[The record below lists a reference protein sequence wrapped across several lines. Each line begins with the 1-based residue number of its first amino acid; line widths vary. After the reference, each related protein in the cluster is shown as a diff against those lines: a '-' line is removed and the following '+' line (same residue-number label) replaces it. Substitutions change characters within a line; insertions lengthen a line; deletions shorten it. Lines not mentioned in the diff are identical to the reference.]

1 LSASFDWGVE
11 ALTFAQF
18 STLMVKSSKLKKRRG
33 SLVGG
38 YTGKILEIDLST
50 GKIGT
55 VSIEEEDQK
64 KFIGGSGLAAK
75 IFFDSFDPLVNP
87 LTPENP
93 LILMTGPLVGTQ
105 FPGTSR
111 FAVCGKSPLTG
122 IWGEGTCGGNF
133 GPELKFAGIDGILFK
148 GASPKP
154 VYLFIEEDEIELK
167 DAGDLWG
174 MDNYSLTDL
183 LKERHGK
190 EKRLKVLSI
199 GLAGENRVKFAAIC
213 NDKGDFIGRTGM
225 GALMG
230 SKRLKAIVV
239 GGRGKVTIAFPEE
252 YDGLRKSFITKS
264 RDAMVAQSFRSM
276 GTDAGMDL
284 GMMTGDVPIKNW
296 TIGEALELS
305 ANLGG
310 PAMTEKYLTRNHAC
324 AFCPIACK
332 RIIKVDDGPFKTEEG
347 PGPEYETCCTFGTL
361 IMNDN
366 LAGVIKANEWCNRYG
381 MDTISC
387 GATIAFAMEAFEKG
401 LINKRDT
408 GGIDLRWGNITGVI
422 ELLHKIAHQEGIGAV
437 LSEGVREAA
446 KKLGR
451 SADEFAI
458 EVKGLEA
465 PMHDPRGFHG
475 MGLAYMTSI
484 RGACHLMHLAL
495 GVEQG
500 MTIYTEA
507 GFQEN
512 YIGQTSEGKAEMIKL
527 CEDLGLP
534 CNSLVI
540 CEFVAWTLSAN
551 ELAEMVRVTTGFD
564 FTLKDLL
571 ACGERTWLLKRGLG
585 NMMKVSAKD
594 DRLPK
599 RILTPVKEG
608 AAAGSVPDAKKLLS
622 EYYEIRGL
630 DQDGKPK
637 KEVLIKAGLAD
648 LARKLHG

>member
-1 LSASFDWGVE
+1 
-11 ALTFAQF
+11 
-18 STLMVKSSKLKKRRG
+18 
-33 SLVGG
+33 VGG
-38 YTGKILEIDLST
+38 YIGNILEIDLRT
-50 GKIGT
+50 GKKEKI
-55 VSIEEEDQK
+55 SIEEEERR
-64 KFIGGSGLAAK
+64 KFLGGSGLAAG
-75 IFFDSFDPLVNP
+75 IFFDSFDPKVDP
-87 LTPENP
+87 FSPENP
-93 LILMTGPLVGTQ
+93 LILMTGPVVGTQ

-133 GPELKFAGIDGILFK
+133 GPELKFAGMDGIIFK
-148 GASPKP
+148 GASPTP
-154 VYLFIEEDEIELK
+154 VYLSIEDDKVELRE
-167 DAGDLWG
+167 ASDLWG
-174 MDNYSLTDL
+174 MDNYSVTDF

-190 EKRLKVLSI
+190 EKRPKILSI
-199 GLAGENRVKFAAIC
+199 GPAGENLVKFAAIC

-230 SKRLKAIVV
+230 SKKLKALVV
-239 GGRGKVTIAFPEE
+239 KGTKKVEISYPDE
-252 YDGLRKSFITKS
+252 YATLRKSLIVKS
-264 RDAMVAQSFRSM
+264 RDAVLAQSFRSM

-296 TIGEALELS
+296 MIGEDFQLS

-310 PAMTEKYLTRNHAC
+310 PSLTEKYLTKSHAC
-324 AFCPIACK
+324 SFCPVACK
-332 RIIKVDDGPFKTEEG
+332 RIVKVEDGPFKTGEG
-347 PGPEYETCCTFGTL
+347 PGPEYETCCAFGTL
-361 IMNDN
+361 IMNGD

-401 LINKRDT
+401 LINKNDT
-408 GGIDLRWGNITGVI
+408 DGIDLIWGNISGAI
-422 ELLHKIAHQEGIGAV
+422 ELLHKIAKKEGIGAL
-437 LSEGVREAA
+437 LSEGSREAA
-446 KKLGR
+446 KRLGKG
-451 SADEFAI
+451 ADEFTV

-500 MTIYTEA
+500 ITTYSEA

-512 YIGQTSEGKAEMIKL
+512 YTGQTSEGKAEVIKR

-551 ELAEMVRVTTGFD
+551 DLAEMVKVTTGFD

-585 NMMKVSAKD
+585 NMMGVTRED

-599 RILTPVKEG
+599 RILTPLKEG
-608 AAAGSVPDAKKLLS
+608 AAAGSAPDVEKLLQ

-630 DQDGKPK
+630 NKEGKPK
-637 KEVLIKAGLAD
+637 KEVLIKAGLSG
-648 LARKLHG
+648 LANRLHG

>member
-1 LSASFDWGVE
+1 
-11 ALTFAQF
+11 
-18 STLMVKSSKLKKRRG
+18 
-33 SLVGG
+33 VGG
-38 YTGKILEIDLST
+38 YIGKVLEVDLT
-50 GKIGT
+50 AGRIEAG
-55 VSIEEEDQK
+55 SIKEEDQR
-64 KFIGGSGLAAK
+64 KFLGGSGLGAK
-75 IFFDSFDPLVNP
+75 IFFDSFDPNVDP
-87 LTPENP
+87 LSPENP
-93 LILMTGPLVGTQ
+93 LIVMTGPIVGTQ

-133 GPELKFAGIDGILFK
+133 GPELKFAGIDGIILK
-148 GASPKP
+148 GASPTP
-154 VYLFIEEDEIELK
+154 VYLAIEDDKIELR

-174 MDNYSLTDL
+174 MDNYSVTDF

-190 EKRLKVLSI
+190 EKRPKVLSI
-199 GLAGENRVKFAAIC
+199 GPAGENLVKFAAIC

-225 GALMG
+225 GAVMG
-230 SKRLKAIVV
+230 SKRLKAVV
-239 GGRGKVTIAFPEE
+239 AKGTQRVEVSYPEK
-252 YDGLRKSFITKS
+252 YATLRKILVNKS
-264 RDAMVAQSFRSM
+264 REAMVAQSFRSM

-284 GMMTGDVPIKNW
+284 GMMTGDIPIKNW
-296 TIGEALELS
+296 MVGEDFELS

-310 PAMTEKYLTRNHAC
+310 PSLTEKYLTRNHAC
-324 AFCPIACK
+324 SFCPIACK
-332 RIIKVDDGPFKTEEG
+332 RVVRVDDGPFKTEEG
-347 PGPEYETCCTFGTL
+347 PGPEYETCCSFGTL
-361 IMNDN
+361 IMNDD

-381 MDTISC
+381 VDTITC
-387 GATIAFAMEAFEKG
+387 GATIAWAMEAFEKG
-401 LINKRDT
+401 LITKRDT
-408 GGIDLRWGNITGVI
+408 DGIDLTWGNVAGAI
-422 ELLHKIAHQEGIGAV
+422 ELLHKIAKKEGIGAV
-437 LSEGVREAA
+437 LSEGSREAA
-446 KKLGR
+446 KRLGKG
-451 SADEFAI
+451 AEEFSV

-484 RGACHLMHLAL
+484 RGACHLMHLSL

-500 MTIYTEA
+500 ITTYPEA

-512 YIGQTSEGKAEMIKL
+512 YIGQTSEGKAEMIKI

-551 ELAEMVRVTTGFD
+551 DLAEMVRVATGFD

-585 NMMKVSAKD
+585 NMMGVSMKD

-599 RILTPVKEG
+599 RILTPLKEG
-608 AAAGSVPDAKKLLS
+608 AAAGSVPDVGKLLR

-630 DQDGKPK
+630 DMEGKPK
-637 KEVLIKAGLAD
+637 KEILIKTGLED
-648 LARKLHG
+648 LVKKLHG

>member
-1 LSASFDWGVE
+1 MKG
-11 ALTFAQF
+11 
-18 STLMVKSSKLKKRRG
+18 G
-33 SLVGG
+33 SPVGG
-38 YTGKILEIDLST
+38 YTGKILEVDLSR

-55 VSIEEEDQK
+55 VSIKDK
-64 KFIGGSGLAAK
+64 DRRGFLGGSGLAAK
-75 IFFDSFDPLVNP
+75 MFFDSFDPKVGP
-87 LTPENP
+87 ISPENP
-93 LILMTGPLVGTQ
+93 LILMAGPLVGTQ

-133 GPELKFAGIDGILFK
+133 GPELKFAGIDGIIFK

-154 VYLFIEEDEIELK
+154 VYLFIEDDEIELR

-174 MDNYSLTDL
+174 MDNYVLTDI

-190 EKRLKVLSI
+190 EKRPKVLSI
-199 GLAGENRVKFAAIC
+199 GPAGENLVKFAAIC

-239 GGRGKVTIAFPEE
+239 KGRKKVNVSHQEA
-252 YDGLRKSFITKS
+252 YDTLRKRLIEKS

-296 TIGEALELS
+296 RIGEDLQLS

-310 PAMTEKYLTRNHAC
+310 PSMTEKHLVRNHAC
-324 AFCPIACK
+324 SFCPIACK
-332 RIIKVDDGPFKTEEG
+332 RVVKVEDGSFKTEEG
-347 PGPEYETCCTFGTL
+347 PGPEYETCCAFGTL
-361 IMNDN
+361 IMNDD

-401 LINKRDT
+401 IITRVDT
-408 GGIDLRWGNITGVI
+408 DGIDLRWGNMHGVI
-422 ELLHKIAHQEGIGAV
+422 ELLHKIAKKEGIGAV
-437 LSEGVREAA
+437 LSEGTREAA
-446 KKLGR
+446 KSLGR
-451 SADEFAI
+451 GTEEFAV

-484 RGACHLMHLAL
+484 RGACHLMHFAQP
-495 GVEQG
+495 VEQG
-500 MTIYTEA
+500 MNTFAEA

-512 YIGQTSEGKAEMIKL
+512 YIGQTSDGKAEMVKR

-551 ELAEMVRVTTGFD
+551 DLAEMVRVTTGFD

-585 NMMKVSAKD
+585 NMMGVRAKD
-594 DRLPK
+594 DWLPK
-599 RILTPVKEG
+599 RILTPLSEG
-608 AAAGSVPDAKKLLS
+608 AAAGSIPDVEKLLS
-622 EYYEIRGL
+622 EYYKIRGL
-630 DQDGKPK
+630 DEDGKPK
-637 KEVLIKAGLAD
+637 RDVLSKAGLED
-648 LARKLHG
+648 LAKKLHG

>member
-1 LSASFDWGVE
+1 
-11 ALTFAQF
+11 
-18 STLMVKSSKLKKRRG
+18 M
-33 SLVGG
+33 GG
-38 YTGKILEIDLST
+38 YTGKILEVDLSN

-55 VSIEEEDQK
+55 VSIKEKDRRN
-64 KFIGGSGLAAK
+64 FIGGSGLAAK
-75 IFFDSFDPLVNP
+75 IFFDSFDPEVDP
-87 LTPENP
+87 LSPENP
-93 LILMTGPLVGTQ
+93 LIVMTGPLGGTQ

-111 FAVCGKSPLTG
+111 FAACGKSPLTG

-133 GPELKFAGIDGILFK
+133 GPELKFAGIDGIIFK
-148 GASPKP
+148 AASPKP
-154 VYLFIEEDEIELK
+154 VYLSIEDDEIELRG
-167 DAGDLWG
+167 AGDLWG
-174 MDNYSLTDL
+174 MDNYALTDI

-190 EKRLKVLSI
+190 EKRPKILSI
-199 GLAGENRVKFAAIC
+199 GPAGENLVKFAAIC

-239 GGRGKVTIAFPEE
+239 KGRKKVNVSHQEE
-252 YDGLRKSFITKS
+252 YDALRKRLIEKS

-296 TIGEALELS
+296 TVGEDLQLS

-324 AFCPIACK
+324 FFCPIACK
-332 RIIKVDDGPFKTEEG
+332 RIVKVEDGPFKTEEG

-361 IMNDN
+361 IMNDD

-387 GATIAFAMEAFEKG
+387 GATVAFAMEAFEKG
-401 LINKRDT
+401 LITRRDT
-408 GGIDLRWGNITGVI
+408 NGIDLTWGNMNGVI
-422 ELLHKIAHQEGIGAV
+422 ELLHQIARKEGIGAV
-437 LSEGVREAA
+437 LSEGSRGAA
-446 KKLGR
+446 KKLGKG
-451 SADEFAI
+451 AEAFAV

-495 GVEQG
+495 PVEQG
-500 MTIYTEA
+500 ISPFTEA

-512 YIGQTSEGKAEMIKL
+512 YAGQTSQGKAEMIKR

-540 CEFVAWTLSAN
+540 CEFVAWTLSVN
-551 ELAEMVRVTTGFD
+551 DLVEMVRVVTGFE

-585 NMMKVSAKD
+585 NMMGVRAKD

-599 RILTPVKEG
+599 RILTPVNEG
-608 AAAGSVPDAKKLLS
+608 AAAGSVPDVEKLLT
-622 EYYEIRGL
+622 EYYKIRGL
-630 DQDGKPK
+630 DGDGQPK
-637 KEVLIKAGLAD
+637 REVLVKAGLED
-648 LARKLHG
+648 LSNKLFGK

>member
-1 LSASFDWGVE
+1 
-11 ALTFAQF
+11 
-18 STLMVKSSKLKKRRG
+18 M
-33 SLVGG
+33 GG
-38 YTGKILEIDLST
+38 YGGNILEIDLRT
-50 GKIGT
+50 GKKEKI
-55 VSIEEEDQK
+55 SIEEEEQR
-64 KFIGGSGLAAK
+64 KFLGGSGLAAR
-75 IFFDSFDPLVNP
+75 IFFNCFDPKVDP
-87 LTPENP
+87 LSPENP
-93 LILMTGPLVGTQ
+93 LILMTGPVVGTQ

-133 GPELKFAGIDGILFK
+133 GPELKFAGMDGIIFK
-148 GASPKP
+148 GASPAP
-154 VYLFIEEDEIELK
+154 VYLFIEDDKVELRE
-167 DAGDLWG
+167 ASDLWG
-174 MDNYSLTDL
+174 MDNYSVTDL

-190 EKRLKVLSI
+190 EKRPKILSI
-199 GLAGENRVKFAAIC
+199 GPAGENLVKFAAIC

-230 SKRLKAIVV
+230 SKKLKALVV
-239 GGRGKVTIAFPEE
+239 KGTKKVEISYPEE
-252 YDGLRKSFITKS
+252 YATLRKSLIVKS
-264 RDAMVAQSFRSM
+264 RDAVLAQSFRSM

-296 TIGEALELS
+296 MIGEDFQLS

-310 PAMTEKYLTRNHAC
+310 PSLTEKYLAKSHAC
-324 AFCPIACK
+324 SFCPVACK
-332 RIIKVDDGPFKTEEG
+332 RIVKVEDGPFKTEEG

-361 IMNDN
+361 IMNDD

-381 MDTISC
+381 VDTISC

-401 LINKRDT
+401 LISKNDT
-408 GGIDLRWGNITGVI
+408 DGIDLTWGNISGAI
-422 ELLHKIAHQEGIGAV
+422 ELLHKIAKKEGIGAL
-437 LSEGVREAA
+437 LSEGSREAA
-446 KKLGR
+446 KRLGKG
-451 SADEFAI
+451 ADEFAV

-500 MTIYTEA
+500 ITTYSEA

-512 YIGQTSEGKAEMIKL
+512 YTGQTSEGKAEVIKL

-551 ELAEMVRVTTGFD
+551 DLAEMVRVTTGFD

-585 NMMKVSAKD
+585 NMMGVRSRD

-599 RILTPVKEG
+599 RILTPLKEG
-608 AAAGSVPDAKKLLS
+608 AASGSVPDVEKLLR

-630 DQDGKPK
+630 DEGGRPK
-637 KEVLIKAGLAD
+637 KEVLIKAGLEV
-648 LARKLHG
+648 LAKRLHE

>member
-1 LSASFDWGVE
+1 
-11 ALTFAQF
+11 
-18 STLMVKSSKLKKRRG
+18 
-33 SLVGG
+33 VGG
-38 YTGKILEIDLST
+38 YAGKVLEIDLST
-50 GKIGT
+50 GKIENG
-55 VSIEEEDQK
+55 SIKEEDRMN
-64 KFIGGSGLAAK
+64 FIGGSGLAAK
-75 IFFDSFDPLVNP
+75 IFFDSFNPRVDPLSS
-87 LTPENP
+87 ENP
-93 LILMTGPLVGTQ
+93 LILMTGPVVGTH

-133 GPELKFAGIDGILFK
+133 GPELKFAGIDGIIFK
-148 GASPKP
+148 GISPKP
-154 VYLFIEEDEIELK
+154 VYLAIENDRIELRN
-167 DAGDLWG
+167 ASDLWG
-174 MDNYSLTDL
+174 MDNYALTDL

-190 EKRLKVLSI
+190 EKRPKILSI
-199 GLAGENRVKFAAIC
+199 GQAGENRVKFAAIC

-239 GGRGKVTIAFPEE
+239 KGTKKVETSHPEE
-252 YDGLRKSFITKS
+252 YATLQKLLIEKS

-276 GTDAGMDL
+276 GTDVGMDL

-296 TIGEALELS
+296 TVGEAFLLS

-310 PAMTEKYLTRNHAC
+310 PAMTEKYLVRNHAC
-324 AFCPIACK
+324 SFCPIGCK
-332 RIIKVDDGPFKTEEG
+332 RIVKVDDGPFKTEEG

-361 IMNDN
+361 IMNDD

-401 LINKRDT
+401 LITQKDT
-408 GGIDLRWGNITGVI
+408 GGIDLKWGNVDGAIQ
-422 ELLHKIAHQEGIGAV
+422 LLHQIARKEGIGAI
-437 LSEGVREAA
+437 LSEGSREAA
-446 KKLGR
+446 RRLGKG
-451 SADEFAI
+451 AEEFSM
-458 EVKGLEA
+458 EVKGLEV

-484 RGACHLMHLAL
+484 RGGCHLMHLAL
-495 GVEQG
+495 PIEQG
-500 MTIYTEA
+500 MSPFTEA

-512 YIGQTSEGKAEMIKL
+512 YIGQTSEGKAEMVKL

-540 CEFVAWTLSAN
+540 CQFVAWTYSAN
-551 ELAEMVRVTTGFD
+551 ELADIVRVTTGFD

-571 ACGERTWLLKRGLG
+571 SCGERTWLLKRGLG
-585 NMMKVSAKD
+585 NMMGVSAKD
-594 DRLPK
+594 DRLPQ
-599 RILTPVKEG
+599 RILTPLG
-608 AAAGSVPDAKKLLS
+608 DGSAAGSVPDVKKLLG

-630 DQDGKPK
+630 DEEGKPK
-637 KEVLIKAGLAD
+637 REVLIKAGLSE
-648 LARKLHG
+648 LANKLHG

>member
-1 LSASFDWGVE
+1 
-11 ALTFAQF
+11 
-18 STLMVKSSKLKKRRG
+18 M
-33 SLVGG
+33 
-38 YTGKILEIDLST
+38 GKILEVNLSN
-50 GKIGT
+50 GKIEAK
-55 VSIEEEDQK
+55 SIKEEDQRK
-64 KFIGGSGLAAK
+64 LLGGSGLAAK
-75 IFFDSFDPLVNP
+75 IFFDSIDQNVDPLSP
-87 LTPENP
+87 GNP
-93 LILMTGPLVGTQ
+93 LIVMTGPVVGTQ

-111 FAVCGKSPLTG
+111 FAVSGKSPLTG

-133 GPELKFAGIDGILFK
+133 GPELKFSGVDGIIFK
-148 GASPKP
+148 GASSTP
-154 VYLFIEEDEIELK
+154 VYLTIENDEIQLR
-167 DAGDLWG
+167 DAGNLWG
-174 MDNYSLTDL
+174 MDNYAVIDL
-183 LKERHGK
+183 LKQRHGK
-190 EKRLKVLSI
+190 DKNQKVLSI
-199 GLAGENRVKFAAIC
+199 GQAGENLVKFATIC

-225 GALMG
+225 GAVMG
-230 SKRLKAIVV
+230 SKRLKAVV
-239 GGRGKVTIAFPEE
+239 VKGTKRVEVSYTDQYVA
-252 YDGLRKSFITKS
+252 LRKSLIVKA

-296 TIGEALELS
+296 MIGEDFELS

-310 PAMTEKYLTRNHAC
+310 PAMTERYLTRNHAC
-324 AFCPIACK
+324 SFCPIACK
-332 RIIKVDDGPFKTEEG
+332 RVVKVDDGPFKTEEG

-361 IMNDN
+361 IMNND

-401 LINKRDT
+401 LITQKDT
-408 GGIDLRWGNITGVI
+408 DGIDLTWGNISGAI
-422 ELLHKIAHQEGIGAV
+422 ELLHKIVKKEGIGAV
-437 LSEGVREAA
+437 LSEGSKEAA
-446 KKLGR
+446 KRLGR
-451 SADEFAI
+451 GAEEFTV

-484 RGACHLMHLAL
+484 RGACHLMHLSL

-500 MTIYTEA
+500 ITTYPEA

-512 YIGQTSEGKAEMIKL
+512 YVGQTSEGKAEMIKI
-527 CEDLGLP
+527 CEDLGLS

-551 ELAEMVRVTTGFD
+551 DLAEMVRVTTGFD

-585 NMMKVSAKD
+585 NMMGVGAKD

-599 RILTPVKEG
+599 RILTPLKEG
-608 AAAGSVPDAKKLLS
+608 AASGSVPDVEKLLR

-630 DQDGKPK
+630 DREGKPK
-637 KEVLIKAGLAD
+637 KEVLIKAGLED
-648 LARKLHG
+648 LAKRLHG

>member
-1 LSASFDWGVE
+1 MLGGNE
-11 ALTFAQF
+11 
-18 STLMVKSSKLKKRRG
+18 
-33 SLVGG
+33 VGG
-38 YTGKILEIDLST
+38 YTGKILQVDLST
-50 GKIGT
+50 GKIVT
-55 VSIEEEDQK
+55 ISVKEQDQK
-64 KFIGGSGLAAK
+64 RFIGGSGLAAK
-75 IFFDSFDPLVNP
+75 IFFDSFDPNVDP
-87 LTPENP
+87 LSPENP
-93 LILMTGPLVGTQ
+93 LILMTGPLVGTR

-133 GPELKFAGIDGILFK
+133 GPELKFAGIDGIIFR
-148 GASPKP
+148 GISSVP
-154 VYLFIEEDEIELK
+154 VYLVIEDDKIELI
-167 DAGDLWG
+167 DAKDLWG
-174 MDNYSLTDL
+174 MDNYTLIDL

-190 EKRLKVLSI
+190 EKRPKILSI
-199 GLAGENRVKFAAIC
+199 GQAGENLVKFAAIC

-239 GGRGKVTIAFPEE
+239 KGTKKIEVSHPEE
-252 YDGLRKSFITKS
+252 YTTLRKHLIEKS
-264 RDAMVAQSFRSM
+264 RDSMVAQSFRSM

-296 TIGEALELS
+296 MIGEDFQLS

-310 PAMTEKYLTRNHAC
+310 PTMTEKYLTKNHAC
-324 AFCPIACK
+324 SFCPIGC
-332 RIIKVDDGPFKTEEG
+332 RRVVKVDDGPFKTDEG
-347 PGPEYETCCTFGTL
+347 PGPEYETCCSFGTL
-361 IMNDN
+361 IMNDD

-401 LINKRDT
+401 LITKSDT
-408 GGIDLRWGNITGVI
+408 HGIDLTWGNVAGAI
-422 ELLHKIAHQEGIGAV
+422 ELIHKIAKKEGIGAV
-437 LSEGVREAA
+437 LSEGTSEAA
-446 KKLGR
+446 KRLGR
-451 SADEFAI
+451 GAEEFSV

-484 RGACHLMHLAL
+484 RGACHLMHLAHP
-495 GVEQG
+495 VEQG
-500 MTIYTEA
+500 MSPFTEA

-512 YIGQTSEGKAEMIKL
+512 YIGQSSEGKAKMVKL

-571 ACGERTWLLKRGLG
+571 LCGERTWLLKRGLG
-585 NMMKVSAKD
+585 NIMGVRSKD

-599 RILTPVKEG
+599 RILTPLQDG
-608 AAAGSVPDAKKLLS
+608 AASGSVPDVEKLLQ

-630 DQDGKPK
+630 DEDGKPK
-637 KEVLIKAGLAD
+637 KEVLIKAGLD
-648 LARKLHG
+648 ELAKKLHG

>member
-1 LSASFDWGVE
+1 
-11 ALTFAQF
+11 
-18 STLMVKSSKLKKRRG
+18 MV
-33 SLVGG
+33 G
-38 YTGKILEIDLST
+38 YAGKILEIDLST

-55 VSIEEEDQK
+55 GSIKEEDRK

-75 IFFDSFDPLVNP
+75 IFFDSLDPKVDPLSS
-87 LTPENP
+87 ENP
-93 LILMTGPLVGTQ
+93 LIIMTGPVVGTQ

-133 GPELKFAGIDGILFK
+133 GPELKFAEIDGIIFR
-148 GASPKP
+148 GISHTP
-154 VYLFIEEDEIELK
+154 VYLAIEDDKIELR
-167 DAGDLWG
+167 DASDLWG
-174 MDNYSLTDL
+174 MDNYALTDL

-190 EKRLKVLSI
+190 EKRPKILSI
-199 GLAGENRVKFAAIC
+199 GQAGENLVKFAAIC

-239 GGRGKVTIAFPEE
+239 KGTKKVETSHPEE
-252 YDGLRKSFITKS
+252 YATLRKLLIEKS

-296 TIGEALELS
+296 TVGEDLLLS

-310 PAMTEKYLTRNHAC
+310 PAMTEKYLTKNHAC
-324 AFCPIACK
+324 SFCPIACK
-332 RIIKVDDGPFKTEEG
+332 RIVKVDDGPFKTEEG
-347 PGPEYETCCTFGTL
+347 PGPEYETCCTFGTM
-361 IMNDN
+361 IMNDD

-401 LINKRDT
+401 LITQKDT
-408 GGIDLRWGNITGVI
+408 GGIDLTWGNVDGAM
-422 ELLHKIAHQEGIGAV
+422 ELLHQIAKKEGIGAI
-437 LSEGVREAA
+437 LSEGTREAA
-446 KKLGR
+446 RRLGKGTE
-451 SADEFAI
+451 EFSV
-458 EVKGLEA
+458 EVKGLDL
-465 PMHDPRGFHG
+465 PMHDPRGHHG
-475 MGLAYMTSI
+475 MGLAYMTSV
-484 RGACHLMHLAL
+484 RGGCHLMHFAL
-495 GVEQG
+495 PVEHG
-500 MTIYTEA
+500 ISPFTEA

-540 CEFVAWTLSAN
+540 CQFVAWTYSAN
-551 ELAEMVRVTTGFD
+551 ELAEIVRVTTGFD

-571 ACGERTWLLKRGLG
+571 SCGERTWLLKRGLG
-585 NMMKVSAKD
+585 NMMGVSAKD

-599 RILTPVKEG
+599 RILTPLAEG
-608 AAAGSVPDAKKLLS
+608 SAAGSVPDVEKLLR
-622 EYYEIRGL
+622 EYYEIRGV
-630 DQDGKPK
+630 DREGKPK
-637 KEVLIKAGLAD
+637 KEVLIKAGLNE
-648 LARKLHG
+648 LAEKLHG

>member
-1 LSASFDWGVE
+1 
-11 ALTFAQF
+11 
-18 STLMVKSSKLKKRRG
+18 
-33 SLVGG
+33 VGG
-38 YTGKILEIDLST
+38 YAGKVLEIDLST
-50 GKIGT
+50 GKIENG
-55 VSIEEEDQK
+55 SIKEEDRMN
-64 KFIGGSGLAAK
+64 FIGGSGLAAK
-75 IFFDSFDPLVNP
+75 IFFDSFNPRVDPLSS
-87 LTPENP
+87 ENP
-93 LILMTGPLVGTQ
+93 LILMTGPVVGTH

-133 GPELKFAGIDGILFK
+133 GPELKFAGIDGIIFK
-148 GASPKP
+148 GISPKP
-154 VYLFIEEDEIELK
+154 VYLAIENDRIELR
-167 DAGDLWG
+167 DANDLWG
-174 MDNYSLTDL
+174 MDNYALTDL

-190 EKRLKVLSI
+190 EKRPKILSI
-199 GLAGENRVKFAAIC
+199 GQAGENRVKFAAIC

-239 GGRGKVTIAFPEE
+239 KGTKKVETSHPEE
-252 YDGLRKSFITKS
+252 YATLQKLLIEKS

-276 GTDAGMDL
+276 GTDVGMDL

-296 TIGEALELS
+296 TVGEAFLLS

-310 PAMTEKYLTRNHAC
+310 PAMTEKYLVRNHAC
-324 AFCPIACK
+324 SFCPIGCK
-332 RIIKVDDGPFKTEEG
+332 RIVKVDDGPFKTEEG

-361 IMNDN
+361 IMNDD

-401 LINKRDT
+401 LITQKDT
-408 GGIDLRWGNITGVI
+408 GGIDLKWGNVDGAIQ
-422 ELLHKIAHQEGIGAV
+422 LLHQIARKEGIGAI
-437 LSEGVREAA
+437 LSEGSREAA
-446 KKLGR
+446 RRLGKG
-451 SADEFAI
+451 AEEFSM
-458 EVKGLEA
+458 EVKGLEV

-484 RGACHLMHLAL
+484 RGGCHLMHLAL
-495 GVEQG
+495 PIEQG
-500 MTIYTEA
+500 MSPFTEA

-512 YIGQTSEGKAEMIKL
+512 YIGQTSEGKAEMVKL

-540 CEFVAWTLSAN
+540 CQFVAWTYSAN
-551 ELAEMVRVTTGFD
+551 ELADIVRVTTGFD

-571 ACGERTWLLKRGLG
+571 SCGERTWLLKRGLG
-585 NMMKVSAKD
+585 NMMGVSAKD
-594 DRLPK
+594 DRLPQ
-599 RILTPVKEG
+599 RILTPLG
-608 AAAGSVPDAKKLLS
+608 DGSAAGSVPDVKKLLG

-630 DQDGKPK
+630 DEEGKPK
-637 KEVLIKAGLAD
+637 REVLIKAGLSE
-648 LARKLHG
+648 LANKLHG